1 MCIMA
6 CLEREEMRS
15 KESGNCDGIFEG
27 SVIVHLVRN
36 NVVVNSGIR
45 DGVFLFV
52 KCLVHF

>member
-1 MCIMA
+1 MCFMA

-15 KESGNCDGIFEG
+15 EESGNCDGIFEG
-27 SVIVHLVRN
+27 SLIVHLVRN